1 MYAKIIDGVFT
12 IAPKKIN
19 RIINGEEY
27 TTFNPTGEMLA
38 EQGWKPVVYTNPPDD
53 APDGWHYEDS
63 FADGNGEIVQ
73 EWTLVENPDPAEEEV
88 SPDEAMEY
96 LFGGGDG

>member
-19 RIINGEEY
+19 RIIGGQEY

-38 EQGWKPVVYTNPPDD
+38 EQGWKPVTETAHEEAPAGYEYRPVYTD
-53 APDGWHYEDS
+53 AGDTILQSWELTERELS
-63 FADGNGEIVQ
+63 A
-73 EWTLVENPDPAEEEV
+73 
-88 SPDEAMEY
+88 DEAMEY